1 MGGVLTA
8 PFLIAS
14 AVLCVAGIA
23 KLRAPDAA
31 ARALA
36 GGRLPAAR
44 GFVRLFAAGELVLG
58 VWSLVSPGRIAAGA
72 VCLVF
77 LLFTVL
83 SALLARRASSCG
95 CFGSDD
101 APATIFQSLL
111 SAAFALTAAGACVW
125 PPHGLSWIA
134 GRSPGLCAALLAG
147 VAAAAYATVLA
158 YTELPA
164 AWGAWER
171 P

>member
-1 MGGVLTA
+1 MLTA
-8 PFLIAS
+8 PFLVAA

-23 KLRAPDAA
+23 KLRAPEAA
-31 ARALA
+31 GRALA
-36 GGRLPAAR
+36 GGGLPAAR
-44 GFVRLFAAGELVLG
+44 GLVRLFAAAELTLG
-58 VWSLVSPGRIAAGA
+58 LWSLASPGRVAAGA

-77 LLFTVL
+77 LLFTGL

-95 CFGSDD
+95 CFGSDES
-101 APATIFQSLL
+101 PATIFQPLL
-111 SAAFALTAAGACVW
+111 SAAFALAAAGACVW
-125 PPHGLSWIA
+125 PPQGLAWIA
-134 GRSPGLCAALLAG
+134 GRSPGLCVALLAG

>member
-1 MGGVLTA
+1 LGGLLTA
-8 PFLIAS
+8 PLLVAS
-14 AVLCVAGIA
+14 VVLCMAGIA

-31 ARALA
+31 SRALA
-36 GGRLPAAR
+36 GGRLPAGR
-44 GFVRLFAAGELVLG
+44 GSVRLFALAELALG
-58 VWSLVSPGRIAAGA
+58 VFSLISPNRFTAAA

-83 SALLARRASSCG
+83 SALLASRASSCG
-95 CFGSDD
+95 CFGADD
-101 APATIFQSLL
+101 APATVFQSLL
-111 SAAFALTAAGACVW
+111 SAAFALAAAGACAW
-125 PPHGLSWIA
+125 PPHGLQWIT
-134 GRSPGLCAALLAG
+134 GRSPGLSAVLLG
-147 VAAAAYATVLA
+147 GIAAAAYATVLA